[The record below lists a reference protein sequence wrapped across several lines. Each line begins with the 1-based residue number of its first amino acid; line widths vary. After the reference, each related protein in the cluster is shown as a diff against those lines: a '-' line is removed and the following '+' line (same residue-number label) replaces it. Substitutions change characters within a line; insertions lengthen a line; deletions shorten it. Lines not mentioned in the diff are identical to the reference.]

1 MPALNNGLE
10 FIGNGGPSVGG
21 RNGGSS
27 FINGKGN
34 ASAKGNGIAQINSNG
49 SSAVDPTE
57 YLVGEDGTPA
67 QGASVVEDNGVKL
80 NRAEET
86 DDASFK
92 PTNPADRSGEGAE
105 FTDNFSL

>member
-1 MPALNNGLE
+1 MTAHNHGPE
-10 FIGNGGPSVGG
+10 SISNGGPSVAG

-49 SSAVDPTE
+49 ASVVDPTE
-57 YLVGEDGTPA
+57 YLVGQDQA
-67 QGASVVEDNGVKL
+67 RDQGASVVEDNGVKL

-86 DDASFK
+86 DDVSLS
-92 PTNPADRSGEGAE
+92 RGAWRGRYC
-105 FTDNFSL
+105 

>member
-1 MPALNNGLE
+1 MPALNNGPE

-49 SSAVDPTE
+49 SSVVDPTE
-57 YLVGEDGTPA
+57 YLVGEDGKPA
-67 QGASVVEDNGVKL
+67 PGASVVEDNGVKL

-86 DDASFK
+86 DDASST
-92 PTNPADRSGEGAE
+92 PQIGVGGSRIY
-105 FTDNFSL
+105 

>member
-1 MPALNNGLE
+1 MPALNNGPE

-49 SSAVDPTE
+49 SSVVDPTE
-57 YLVGEDGTPA
+57 YLVGEDGNVAP
-67 QGASVVEDNGVKL
+67 GASVVEDNGVKL

-86 DDASFK
+86 DDASST
-92 PTNPADRSGEGAE
+92 PQIGVGGSRIY
-105 FTDNFSL
+105 